1 MHNLVARVAK
11 APLCPAM
18 YVEIPGNENDQA
30 FISLLDLYRG
40 SGGLA
45 RAQEV
50 FIMFKSRNDLGVA
63 ALAGWI
69 AHRTVLCLQWSTDVW
84 LPLFQFELQCMTVKP
99 DVQPVYAALIPLL
112 TPWELAHWFA
122 KPHKWLDGDSPANAL
137 DADGGRVLRVA
148 CADRFLLQ

>member
-1 MHNLVARVAK
+1 MHNLVARVAT

-18 YVEIPGNENDQA
+18 NVEIPGNENDQA

-84 LPLFQFELQCMTVKP
+84 PPLFQFELVEARTCCQ
-99 DVQPVYAALIPLL
+99 LL
-112 TPWELAHWFA
+112 TP
-122 KPHKWLDGDSPANAL
+122 P
-137 DADGGRVLRVA
+137 VA
-148 CADRFLLQ
+148 RTGTSTGASNRAVHCFTMAI